1 MSNESRP
8 YRCTDTLVHVDE
20 FVDSELGPS
29 ECDRIDAHLAQC
41 GSCRE
46 AFAQHIE
53 LKAKIAQACACRG
66 VPDDV
71 RVQVRARIS
80 ALRIS
85 VEAMTFESLTIRA
98 EFPRRDTPRSE

>member
-1 MSNESRP
+1 MTSEARP
-8 YRCTDTLVHVDE
+8 YWCTDTLVHVDE

-41 GSCRE
+41 SSCRE
-46 AFAQHIE
+46 AFARHIE

-85 VEAMTFESLTIRA
+85 VEEMTFESLTIRA
-98 EFPRRDTPRSE
+98 DFSRRESPQPE